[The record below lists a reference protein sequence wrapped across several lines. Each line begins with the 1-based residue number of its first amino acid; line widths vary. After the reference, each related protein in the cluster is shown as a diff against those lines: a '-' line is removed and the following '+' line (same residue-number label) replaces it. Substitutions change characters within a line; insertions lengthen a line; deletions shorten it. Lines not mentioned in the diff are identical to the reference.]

1 MNVPVVGTEVQ
12 LCRRRSAD
20 DFINFR
26 SIALLPTLREVVPN
40 VPLLRNGMQLK
51 TRVRGNTRQGVAICD
66 RRIDRDGA
74 PLRPIKKNIQ
84 RALFHMNGL
93 TTKAVLGDEL
103 AGTEIGG
110 D

>member
-20 DFINFR
+20 VFINFR
-26 SIALLPTLREVVPN
+26 CIALLPTLREVVPN

-66 RRIDRDGA
+66 RRIDRDAVYKLKMDALGRLWTRFNDNSEFDHFCKEQGE
-74 PLRPIKKNIQ
+74 PL
-84 RALFHMNGL
+84 
-93 TTKAVLGDEL
+93 L
-103 AGTEIGG
+103 AG
-110 D
+110 